1 MSTETILRAERLAKR
16 FKIYESSAARLADW
30 LHIPS
35 GPRYHEFWALRDI
48 SFTLDRGE
56 CLGIIGPNGAGKT
69 TLLKLLTG
77 VLTPTSGRLEA
88 HGRVLSLLEL
98 GSDFKPELTGRQNAD
113 ESLRLLASSTGP
125 ERAKLLDEIEEFSEL
140 GDFFDRPVKMYS
152 SGMFVRLAFSL
163 FSAMEP
169 DIFLVDEALTV
180 GDLRFSGKALA
191 RIRRMRERG
200 TTLLFVSHNLD
211 VVKQLCSRVL
221 WIHGGLVQQD
231 GPPADVTSSYIQ
243 FMVHGET
250 ELSAETTPSVV
261 AADAMESDPPPVGE
275 GGALFLGHGWHA
287 LEAYAGSVFRW
298 ADAMAEIIV
307 EGRAEPRQ
315 LRLELEPAA
324 IGSVPVVLCVDTGL
338 GPPAEFV
345 LNGHETI
352 GIAVPDAT
360 AAEQRLRLWLR
371 GDHRPAPGETRT
383 LTFRVFRW
391 GWSNGDLESIGLAK
405 DWRDSADDQDLVYE
419 RSAMLAALAHYPPV
433 QGARARLLHVV
444 TRNGEGEEAA
454 RFATNDELCIE
465 VRAEARATVEK
476 LIVGVEIIDVYG
488 RRLYW
493 TRSDLQTDM
502 LPSLASGETT
512 TVIFRCPRLPLGYGV
527 YFIGAGVCGPG
538 LENEIWH
545 LVDRAWGFQ
554 VLNGAENTVFGVVD
568 LGFRYMPTLERQQ
581 PERTEVLAHS

>member
-1 MSTETILRAERLAKR
+1 MSSEAILRAERLAKR

-30 LHIPS
+30 LHLPP
-35 GPRYHEFWALRDI
+35 GPRYREFWALRDI
-48 SFTLDRGE
+48 SFDLERGE

-77 VLTPTSGRLEA
+77 VLTPTSGRLET

-113 ESLRLLASSTGP
+113 ESLRLLTASTGP
-125 ERAKLLDEIEEFSEL
+125 ERGKVLDEIEEFSEL

-200 TTLLFVSHNLD
+200 TTLLFVTHNLD

-221 WIHGGLVQQD
+221 WVHGGLVQQD
-231 GPPADVTSSYIQ
+231 GPPGDVTSSYIQ
-243 FMVHGET
+243 FMVHGGSEVPADPIPAVVT
-250 ELSAETTPSVV
+250 AETTESEPS
-261 AADAMESDPPPVGE
+261 PVGE
-275 GGALFLGHGWHA
+275 GGPLFLGHGWHA
-287 LEAYAGSVFRW
+287 LEAYAGDVFRW
-298 ADAMAEIIV
+298 ADAMAEV
-307 EGRAEPRQ
+307 VVAGSARPRQ
-315 LRLELEPAA
+315 LRLDIEPASV
-324 IGSVPVVLCVDTGL
+324 GSEPVVLCVDTGL
-338 GPPAEFV
+338 GPPTEFV
-345 LNGHETI
+345 LNGRETI
-352 GIAVPDAT
+352 GTTVPDST
-360 AAEQRLRLWLR
+360 ASEQRLRLWLQ

-383 LTFRVFRW
+383 LTFRMFRW
-391 GWSNGDLESIGLAK
+391 GWSNGDLESISLAS
-405 DWRDSADDQDLVYE
+405 DWRDSATDQDLAYE

-433 QGARARLLHVV
+433 HGARARLAHVV

-465 VRAEARATVEK
+465 LRVEALAAVDK
-476 LIVGVEIIDVYG
+476 LIVGMEIFDVYG

-493 TRSDLQTDM
+493 TRSDLQTDI
-502 LPSLASGETT
+502 LPRLAPGESTT
-512 TVIFRCPRLPLGYGV
+512 LTFRCSRLPLGYGV
-527 YFIGAGVCGPG
+527 YFLRAGVCGAG
-538 LENEIWH
+538 LENEIWQ

-554 VLNGAENTVFGVVD
+554 VLSAADNTMFGVVD
-568 LGFRYMPTLERQQ
+568 LGFQYAPM
-581 PERTEVLAHS
+581 PERERVGRPEALAHP

>member
-1 MSTETILRAERLAKR
+1 VSSDTILRAERLAKR
-16 FKIYESSAARLADW
+16 FKIYETSAARLADW
-30 LHIPS
+30 LHLPI
-35 GPRYHEFWALRDI
+35 GPRYREFWALRDI
-48 SFTLDRGE
+48 SFDLERGE

-77 VLTPTSGRLEA
+77 VLTPTSGRLET

-113 ESLRLLASSTGP
+113 ESLRLLASSTNP
-125 ERAKLLDEIEEFSEL
+125 ERATLLDEIEAFSEL

-211 VVKQLCSRVL
+211 VVKQLCSRVI
-221 WIHGGLVQQD
+221 WVHGGLVQQD

-250 ELSAETTPSVV
+250 DVSADPASIAAGTDSV
-261 AADAMESDPPPVGE
+261 ESEPPPVGD
-275 GGALFLGHGWHA
+275 GGHVFLGNGWHA
-287 LEAYAGSVFRW
+287 LEAYAGDVFRW

-307 EGRAEPRQ
+307 EGSAEPRQ

-324 IGSVPVVLCVDTGL
+324 VGSVAVVLCVDTGL
-338 GPPAEFV
+338 GPPTEFV
-345 LNGHETI
+345 LNGRETI
-352 GIAVPDAT
+352 GFTVSDST
-360 AAEQRLRLWLR
+360 AAEQRLRLWLQ
-371 GDHRPAPGETRT
+371 GDHRPAPGESRT

-391 GWSNGDLESIGLAK
+391 GWSNGDLVSIGLAN
-405 DWRDSADDQDLVYE
+405 DFRDSANDQDLVYE
-419 RSAMLAALAHYPPV
+419 RSAMLAALAHYRPV
-433 QGARARLLHVV
+433 QNARARFVHVV

-465 VRAEARATVEK
+465 VRVEAVDTVEK
-476 LIVGVEIIDVYG
+476 LVVGVEIIDVYG

-493 TRSDLQTDM
+493 TRSDLQTDI
-502 LPSLASGETT
+502 LPRLASGETT
-512 TVIFRCPRLPLGYGV
+512 TVTFRCPRLLLGYGV
-527 YFIGAGVCGPG
+527 YFIGAGVCGSG

-554 VLNGAENTVFGVVD
+554 VLSAADITLFGVVD
-568 LGFRYMPTLERQQ
+568 LGFQYAPMPQRECVER
-581 PERTEVLAHS
+581 PEALAHS